1 MTLHKN
7 NIKREYAALQSLQK
21 MHICNHKKA
30 KKWCKIIPYKE
41 SDNIAVVV
49 VFIDTKRSRL
59 TYESYSTYK
68 HIYV

>member
-1 MTLHKN
+1 MALEQCNPAIAPPPVKQPWIKVYGWKN
-7 NIKREYAALQSLQK
+7 RLSPQVSMMASPNGV
-21 MHICNHKKA
+21 
-30 KKWCKIIPYKE
+30 
-41 SDNIAVVV
+41 VVV